1 MKKTIVLILLTLVAV
16 SLVCLCG
23 CTKENV
29 VLDET
34 KAYQVQNQISS
45 LNIKLNAA
53 DFKIE
58 KGDAFLVESNLK
70 YLSVSE
76 KNGVLTIV
84 DNAKS
89 NSSYTDATLTLYVP
103 SDIIF
108 DSIDIETGA
117 AKMIVGTLSANT
129 IELVLGAGDVQIGML
144 NASSGA
150 SIKGGAGKIN
160 VASGIINNLDIEVG
174 AGKLDL
180 TARVLG
186 DSEFEFGVGESNITL
201 IGNKEEY
208 KVDIEKGIGSIT
220 IDGSVVTG
228 TSSIGNGSN
237 CIDIEGGVG
246 AINLNFQANKS

>member
-23 CTKENV
+23 CTKENA

-34 KAYQVQNQISS
+34 KAYQVQTQISS
-45 LNIKLNAA
+45 LNIQLNAA

-58 KGDAFLVESNLK
+58 NGDAFLVESNLK

-103 SDIIF
+103 SGIIF

-117 AKMIVGTLSANT
+117 AKMNVDTLSANT

-150 SIKGGAGKIN
+150 NIKGGAGKIN

-201 IGNKEEY
+201 VGSKEEY
-208 KVDIEKGIGSIT
+208 TVDIEKGIGSIT
-220 IDGSVVTG
+220 VDGSVITG

-246 AINLNFQANKS
+246 AINLNFQAN

>member
-1 MKKTIVLILLTLVAV
+1 MKKTIVLILLTLIAI

-23 CTKENV
+23 CTKENA

-45 LNIKLNAA
+45 LNIQLNAA

-103 SDIIF
+103 SGIIF

-117 AKMIVGTLSANT
+117 AKMNVDTLSANT
-129 IELVLGAGDVQIGML
+129 IELVLGAGNVQIGML

-160 VASGIINNLDIEVG
+160 VVSGIINNLDIEVG

-246 AINLNFQANKS
+246 AINLKFQAN

>member
-45 LNIKLNAA
+45 LNIQLNAA

-103 SDIIF
+103 SGIIF

-228 TSSIGNGSN
+228 TSSIGSGSN

-246 AINLNFQANKS
+246 AINLNFQAN

>member
-1 MKKTIVLILLTLVAV
+1 MKKTVVLILLTLVAV

-23 CTKENV
+23 CTKENA

-45 LNIKLNAA
+45 LNIQLNSA

-58 KGDAFLVESNLK
+58 NGDAFLVESNLK
-70 YLSVSE
+70 HLSVSE

-103 SDIIF
+103 SGIIF

-129 IELVLGAGDVQIGML
+129 IELVLGAGDVQIEAL
-144 NASSGA
+144 NVFSSA
-150 SIKGGAGKIN
+150 NIKGGAGKIN
-160 VASGIINNLDIEVG
+160 VVSGIINNLDVEVG

-208 KVDIEKGIGSIT
+208 KVDIEKGLGNIT
-220 IDGSVVTG
+220 ADGSAITG

-246 AINLNFQANKS
+246 AINLKFQAN